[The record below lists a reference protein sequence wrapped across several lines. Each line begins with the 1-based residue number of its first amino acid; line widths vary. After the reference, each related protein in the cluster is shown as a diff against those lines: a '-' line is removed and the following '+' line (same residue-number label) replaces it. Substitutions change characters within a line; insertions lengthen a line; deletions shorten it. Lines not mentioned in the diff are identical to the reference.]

1 MRRSPLLLPSCACA
15 LLLAAGFALAGTTGK
30 VADHNRYKWR
40 DAAGNLHYGDTLPA
54 EAAKLGY
61 DIVNPQGI
69 VIRHVERAKTPEEL
83 AAARAAAARDK
94 AAREEDERR
103 ARVDAQLLAAYPS
116 EDDLART
123 QRQQLEMLDQQV
135 KGAEVVQ
142 RQQEQALADGLA
154 RAAEVERS
162 GNPLPPAL
170 ANEIARLRARV
181 EEQRQLVERRH
192 NERAQAVTA
201 GEAQR
206 ARYRELKARVPEAQ
220 VSGNP

>member
-1 MRRSPLLLPSCACA
+1 MRRSPLLLPSCACV
-15 LLLAAGFALAGTTGK
+15 LLLAAATAPADTSK

-40 DAAGNLHYGDTLPA
+40 DAAGNLHYGDTLPV
-54 EAAKLGY
+54 EAARLGY

-83 AAARAAAARDK
+83 AAAKAAAARDK
-94 AAREEDERR
+94 AAREEGERR

-162 GNPLPPAL
+162 GKPLPPAL

-181 EEQRQLVERRH
+181 DEQRQLVERRH
-192 NERAQAVTA
+192 NERAQAVA
-201 GEAQR
+201 ASEVQR
-206 ARYRELKARVPEAQ
+206 ARYRELKAAAKA
-220 VSGNP
+220 NPAVENP